1 MEPYKTPSDALADPA
16 FRQSSPEM
24 QRFALRELDTKGWG
38 PKPDEEIDAFIKKLK
53 PAWDQENQTNATI
66 AQQVQTLP
74 PPSVPQKSRFKRAIA
89 PVTEA
94 VGRGMEVGTTPFVG
108 LSRMLQGEP
117 AGQAF
122 GKETFASVGHG
133 GAAQKSRTEFG
144 EALVP
149 QEAWQAG
156 AMALPVGGK
165 LLGAGPAVAK
175 LGSLGRIGLGG
186 ALAGGAHAAIEGGTF
201 GEQALSAAKGA
212 GANVAGEML
221 GRALGPIRRHA
232 PGAKRR
238 ISDEGAGAFMNV
250 AGESSRAAIP
260 AGLGGKGAAQ
270 RLVGEQ
276 ATDVAQSRIEQEL
289 HRNLQAVQ
297 AKLQPGQGFFSPILD
312 RYYRQLGGTT
322 DEASTKVFNALRPD
336 RYGQWNADQV
346 TQLIAFAK
354 DDIMK
359 TKMDPTGK
367 VASAWSKVAADLV
380 RDVVDELKFHLQYTA
395 AGRANPAAGTGLEA
409 ARKSYGTGQAVRDML
424 QTPALVTPTP
434 SGPRY
439 QQRAAEEMLRKEGP
453 RLIRELG
460 RPAYDKLVD
469 TVTRGAGLGA
479 VDTPASSWA
488 TPSMSAKWTMLRNIF
503 RGPAQYAGA
512 PGRRPMTTPQGKK
525 SDLNALSQLM
535 GKTWKEASTEE

>member
-1 MEPYKTPSDALADPA
+1 MELYKTPSDALADPA
-16 FRQSSPEM
+16 FRQATPDT
-24 QRFALRELDTKGWG
+24 QRFALRQLDAKGWG
-38 PKPDEEIDAFIKKLK
+38 SKPDEEIDAFIKKLK
-53 PAWDQENQTNATI
+53 PAWDKENQTNAAI

-74 PPSVPQKSRFKRAIA
+74 APSVPQKSRFKRLVA

-94 VGRGMEVGTTPFVG
+94 VGRGMEAATVPAVG

-186 ALAGGAHAAIEGGTF
+186 ALAGGAHAAVEGGTF
-201 GEQALSAAKGA
+201 GEQATSAAKGA

-238 ISDEGAGAFMNV
+238 ISDEGAGAFMDV

-260 AGLGGKGAAQ
+260 AGLGGKGASQ

-297 AKLQPGQGFFSPILD
+297 AQFQPGQGFWSPILD
-312 RYYRQLGGTT
+312 RYYRSLGGTT

-336 RYGQWNADQV
+336 PHGQWNADQV
-346 TQLIAFAK
+346 MELIAKAK

-359 TKMDPTGK
+359 TKMDSTGK
-367 VASAWSKVAADLV
+367 VAGSWAKVSTDLV
-380 RDVVDELKFHLQYTA
+380 RDVVDQLKFHLQNTA
-395 AGRANPAAGTGLEA
+395 AGRANPAVGTGLEA
-409 ARKSYGTGQAVRDML
+409 ARRAYAKGQAVRDML
-424 QTPALVTPTP
+424 QTPALMSPTAR
-434 SGPRY
+434 GPRFE
-439 QQRAAEEMLRKEGP
+439 QRAAEEMLRKEGP

-469 TVTRGAGLGA
+469 TVTRGGGLGA
-479 VDTPASSWA
+479 VDVPAGNWA
-488 TPSMSAKWTMLRNIF
+488 TPGMSVWWTTLRNLA

-512 PGRRPMTTPQGKK
+512 PGRRPMTTPQGRK

-535 GKTWKEASTEE
+535 GKTWKEVSTEE